1 MCLIKHELKNCVGY
15 LNKRNDVIFLG
26 TRSCPYVNLVYFG
39 GDIQD
44 YEYNMHQNNFSNQ
57 YIKWNLENT
66 AQNLYERFTNQF
78 PNCHPHIWIIRASHW
93 LPSSIACYNNFL
105 HFTKSGVPLYEN
117 EEISKITGMQHL
129 SYVLSNAVEQLLN
142 FDKDI
147 QCQITD
153 IPMRLVGFSKG
164 CCVLTELIYE
174 FSVLCHSE
182 KIPNNR
188 VKEIST
194 QIMEFCRNLTDIYWL
209 DSGHSG
215 TYHHWPV
222 LVNYLSLLNPG
233 SCPVIHVHAS
243 PYQLANPLRP
253 QKSTDFHKFL
263 DILSNLNLP
272 FKKQLHFMPDN
283 FGKSESSST
292 SFRSRNEE
300 VCSLSSHFEIL
311 NHFVF

>member
-1 MCLIKHELKNCVGY
+1 
-15 LNKRNDVIFLG
+15 
-26 TRSCPYVNLVYFG
+26 
-39 GDIQD
+39 
-44 YEYNMHQNNFSNQ
+44 MHQNNFSNQ

-153 IPMRLVGFSKG
+153 IPMRLVGFM
-164 CCVLTELIYE
+164 
-174 FSVLCHSE
+174 LCHSE

-243 PYQLANPLRP
+243 PYQV
-253 QKSTDFHKFL
+253 
-263 DILSNLNLP
+263 
-272 FKKQLHFMPDN
+272 
-283 FGKSESSST
+283 FGYI
-292 SFRSRNEE
+292 
-300 VCSLSSHFEIL
+300 C
-311 NHFVF
+311 

>member
-1 MCLIKHELKNCVGY
+1 
-15 LNKRNDVIFLG
+15 
-26 TRSCPYVNLVYFG
+26 
-39 GDIQD
+39 
-44 YEYNMHQNNFSNQ
+44 MHQNNFSNQ

-129 SYVLSNAVEQLLN
+129 SYVLSNAVEHVVSL
-142 FDKDI
+142 
-147 QCQITD
+147 
-153 IPMRLVGFSKG
+153 
-164 CCVLTELIYE
+164 
-174 FSVLCHSE
+174 SE

-253 QKSTDFHKFL
+253 QKSTDFNKFL